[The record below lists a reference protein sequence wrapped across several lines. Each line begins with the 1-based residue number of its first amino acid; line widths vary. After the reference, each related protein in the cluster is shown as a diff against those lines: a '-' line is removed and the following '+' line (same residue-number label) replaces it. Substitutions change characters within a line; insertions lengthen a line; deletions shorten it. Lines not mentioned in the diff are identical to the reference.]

1 MRAEDAARVEPAVPR
16 KYNDYARLSYWHPEK
31 GTAFKTILRHTTLLG
46 SAPDCHVRLL
56 SPEIAPAHCV
66 ITIDGDVLRIR
77 NLHQVP
83 GTRVN
88 GVEVQISR
96 LAHADTLQIG
106 RFTFRV
112 ETNLT
117 FELSKT
123 ATVLDTRIE
132 HREEFPHS
140 DSSASSAPQPPAKP
154 EPPQKKG
161 LTIEF
166 LKSLM
171 LQGLLTR
178 FQADWLMTG
187 EFVEFSIDRYRV
199 IQILGTGGMGWL
211 YVARDEQTGEKV
223 ALKVISKEQDREYLT
238 RFKLEARAGLMLK
251 HPHIVRTDR
260 IDETPDIIF
269 VVMEL
274 VEGITL
280 QELVILNKFIPWQ
293 QACSFARQ
301 SAEGLRHAHSK
312 GLVHRDVKPAN
323 LLIEQDGKVKLL
335 DFGLA
340 LLEKDED
347 EFSLAMISGQDCV
360 GTADYIAPEQTLDSF
375 TVDSRADIYS
385 LGCTL
390 YAALT
395 GAVPF
400 PAETVSQKLRAH
412 RSRDPRSIRD
422 FRPEVPV
429 EVEAIVKKMM
439 ARELNDRFQTA
450 ADVAKALAPYSRR
463 SPAEFDFQEV
473 LKNRVLEAK
482 QRIAMLRERR
492 KK

>member
-1 MRAEDAARVEPAVPR
+1 MTNDPAAPARAPESPKPDDPQRAEQPVPR
-16 KYNDYARLSYWHPEK
+16 KYNDYARLSYWHPER
-31 GTAFKTILRHTTLLG
+31 GTAYKTFLRHTTLLG
-46 SAPDCHVRLL
+46 SALDSHIRLL

-66 ITIDGDVLRIR
+66 ITIDGDVIKIR
-77 NLHQVP
+77 NLHHVH

-96 LAHADTLQIG
+96 LAHGDTLEIG

-123 ATVLDTRIE
+123 ASIVDTRIE
-132 HREEFPHS
+132 HREEFPQS
-140 DSSASSAPQPPAKP
+140 DSSSAAPPVAPPPQQQ
-154 EPPQKKG
+154 PPQKKG

-199 IQILGTGGMGWL
+199 TQILGTGGMGWL

-223 ALKVISKEQDREYLT
+223 ALKVISKEQDNEYLT

-260 IDETPDIIF
+260 IDETPDVIF

-274 VEGITL
+274 VEGISL

-301 SAEGLRHAHSK
+301 AAEGLKHAHSK
-312 GLVHRDVKPAN
+312 GMVHRDVKPAN
-323 LLIEQDGKVKLL
+323 LLIEADGKVKIL

-340 LLEKDED
+340 MLEKDED

-375 TVDSRADIYS
+375 TVDARADIYS

-395 GAVPF
+395 GSVPF

-412 RSRDPRSIRD
+412 RSKDPKPIREL
-422 FRPEVPV
+422 RPEVP
-429 EVEAIVKKMM
+429 EAVEAIVRKMM
-439 ARELNDRFQTA
+439 ARDLNTRYRTA
-450 ADVAKALAPYSRR
+450 AEVAKALAPYSRK
-463 SPAEFDFQEV
+463 SPAEFDFQAV
-473 LKNRVLEAK
+473 LD
-482 QRIAMLRERR
+482 
-492 KK
+492 